1 MGRWQRKYLFSVSVK
16 LLVFSNIVL
25 LGTLCGL
32 LLKMRSLGRSGVA
45 GRLQDQL
52 QAIAVTAV
60 QQLDGDQI
68 KTIRSNADAKSPA
81 FLKQR
86 AILARIRD
94 ANHLRADQIYTFYR
108 NGYQVRFGERTQ
120 DPFIGSVYELRPE
133 MKPVFER
140 GVSNVTGLYTDSKDT
155 WITAYAPI
163 RDSAGNVV
171 GILDV
176 DKRATDYV
184 AAYRKVIYELLAAGL
199 TAAAVASVVG
209 WVVLH
214 RIVIRPMGAVREG
227 MLALGRREFT
237 HRVKLRTRDE
247 FQDLGETLN
256 HIAKELDVARA
267 VQSEPCEATAGDYFD
282 AYALDENRIAV
293 LVADVTGHGLGPSL
307 LMSA

>member
-1 MGRWQRKYLFSVSVK
+1 SFYR
-16 LLVFSNIVL
+16 
-25 LGTLCGL
+25 
-32 LLKMRSLGRSGVA
+32 
-45 GRLQDQL
+45 
-52 QAIAVTAV
+52 
-60 QQLDGDQI
+60 DGD
-68 KTIRSNADAKSPA
+68 
-81 FLKQR
+81 
-86 AILARIRD
+86 
-94 ANHLRADQIYTFYR
+94 
-108 NGYQVRFGERTQ
+108 QVRFGVMTQ
-120 DPFIGSVYELRPE
+120 DPFIGSIYELRPE

-140 GVSNVTGLYTDSKDT
+140 GVPNVTGLYTDSKDT

-237 HRVKLRTRDE
+237 HRVKLRTRD
-247 FQDLGETLN
+247 
-256 HIAKELDVARA
+256 
-267 VQSEPCEATAGDYFD
+267 
-282 AYALDENRIAV
+282 
-293 LVADVTGHGLGPSL
+293 
-307 LMSA
+307 